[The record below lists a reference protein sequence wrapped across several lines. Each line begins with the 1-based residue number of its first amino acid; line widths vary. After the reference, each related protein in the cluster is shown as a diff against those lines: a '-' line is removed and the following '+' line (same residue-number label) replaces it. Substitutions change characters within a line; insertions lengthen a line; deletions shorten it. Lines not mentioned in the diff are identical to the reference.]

1 MPISRFALTFFA
13 LSFFAHR
20 RTYSPFTIRELR
32 CILSNSSISSS
43 QYKSRAIKQLSCK
56 DLKLM
61 MGLNM
66 SEDEK
71 SEGKIC
77 CVISKKNHR
86 NLLGSIEKNRGDR
99 SGVLINFQNSCPG
112 RWTAAK
118 FDAKLLLGL
127 SSKKPT
133 MDTFRRP
140 WTVFSLDDF
149 LPKTMTTLLSRGLY
163 ILFLCSNDSY
173 LFLRKEILSIYV
185 HYLIFYLIYAP
196 GRMIAFIWAQNSFFV
211 PPQQQP

>member
-1 MPISRFALTFFA
+1 MLCDF
-13 LSFFAHR
+13 
-20 RTYSPFTIRELR
+20 E
-32 CILSNSSISSS
+32 
-43 QYKSRAIKQLSCK
+43 
-56 DLKLM
+56 
-61 MGLNM
+61 
-66 SEDEK
+66 EK
-71 SEGKIC
+71 S
-77 CVISKKNHR
+77 SKSSGFDR
-86 NLLGSIEKNRGDR
+86 KNRGDR
-99 SGVLINFQNSCPG
+99 SGVLINFQNFCPG
-112 RWTAAK
+112 RWTAAE

-211 PPQQQP
+211 PPRRRPCFRDFFRLVLPPPTTVIYRTMVTKHRLTTMTSRSRFPSTTKTHVVSI